1 MMTTV
6 TTSPR
11 RPYAARVPIDVRREQ
26 LLDAALEVIHRDGHQ
41 AVSIDAIAREA
52 GVTRPV
58 VYGAYDGLGPLLTA
72 LLDREQIKAFA
83 SLLAALPDEPDLS
96 DPVGFVSDAIRRLV
110 EMVREDPAT
119 WRTIVMPPDGMPE
132 VVRARIDA
140 DRDRVVGVFAALASE
155 FLTARGEV
163 AVDGEVLGHAVL
175 GIVEHF
181 GRLLL
186 TDPDRFDAERLV
198 SAAQSVLVVLF
209 PGRDA

>member
-1 MMTTV
+1 MMSSV
-6 TTSPR
+6 TRSTAPR
-11 RPYAARVPIDVRREQ
+11 RPYAARVPIEVRREQ

-41 AVSIDAIAREA
+41 AVSIDAIARET

-72 LLDREQIKAFA
+72 LLDREQVKAFA
-83 SLLAALPDEPDLS
+83 RLLQALPDEPDLT
-96 DPVGFVSDAIRRLV
+96 DPVGFASDAIRRLV
-110 EMVREDPAT
+110 EMVRDDPAT

-132 VVRARIDA
+132 VVRVRIDA
-140 DRDRVVGVFAALASE
+140 DRDRVVGVFATLAAE
-155 FLTARGEV
+155 FLTARGQA

-186 TDPDRFDAERLV
+186 TDPERFDAERLV
-198 SAAQSVLVVLF
+198 SAAQSVLVMVF
-209 PGRDA
+209 PQG